1 MNRNT
6 PSTDNIAQIAQIA
19 ENRWN
24 AGADEYNQWVALG
37 QDEKDQL
44 ITAEQTR
51 VAGPENDAGNVTP
64 E

>member
-6 PSTDNIAQIAQIA
+6 QSTDNIAQVA

-24 AGADEYNQWVALG
+24 AGADEYNQWDALG

-51 VAGPENDAGNVTP
+51 VASPENDAGNVTP